1 MKIMRKY
8 DLCKY
13 EESQNN
19 DLLKASLIKASELL
33 NKQIYFPFQIIKFF
47 VGLYFILYEVF
58 LLPGS
63 MWQEMKY
70 TWIDFLFCASLSY
83 LQWFSV
89 LHITSHTHRY
99 WTWYLDLWGLGGQR
113 TNQLNTQ
120 PKLTGSKCIR

>member
-33 NKQIYFPFQIIKFF
+33 NKQMYFPFQRIKFF
-47 VGLYFILYEVF
+47 FGLYFILYEVF

-63 MWQEMKY
+63 M
-70 TWIDFLFCASLSY
+70 
-83 LQWFSV
+83 
-89 LHITSHTHRY
+89 
-99 WTWYLDLWGLGGQR
+99 
-113 TNQLNTQ
+113 
-120 PKLTGSKCIR
+120 